1 VTLVPDSASGKGNTS
16 AKKRISQILVA
27 FGVLALLQYP
37 IPLAILFFALVFPLP
52 LAYPGLKS
60 RAQADRPLTN
70 LT

>member
-1 VTLVPDSASGKGNTS
+1 
-16 AKKRISQILVA
+16 LVA

-37 IPLAILFFALVFPLP
+37 IPLDILFFALVFPLP